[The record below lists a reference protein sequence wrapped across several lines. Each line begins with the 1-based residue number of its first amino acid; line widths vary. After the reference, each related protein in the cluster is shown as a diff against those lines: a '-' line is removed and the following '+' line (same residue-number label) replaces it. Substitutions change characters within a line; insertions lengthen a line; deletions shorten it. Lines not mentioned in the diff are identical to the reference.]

1 MGQPSAAMRQI
12 LEAAIRAPSADN
24 QHPLRFET
32 TGDVIR
38 IRAEGEYVSAPFLR
52 RILTQISFG
61 AVVENLSLRAASL
74 GFHASTAWFPD
85 AGDASL
91 IATIIIGQSS
101 GAQDDG
107 LAAAIEARQTN
118 RAVLFRGPML
128 SEPERRALAADVAAT
143 PSVAMHWLDGDLRG
157 PALRLIR
164 TAETERFRDRELHRE
179 LFSCIRFDVGW
190 NRSCAEGLPP
200 ACLGVEPFL
209 RPAFALLRH
218 WPIMRALGFIGGAG
232 ILGLR
237 SAYLPCRLAPHLIA
251 LSVGDVSPTNAVSI
265 GRAFQ
270 RIWLRLTTLGCAVQP
285 FAASPLYALEGNS
298 AIRGTLRQRLRA
310 GWSDILGPDATPL
323 MVLRT
328 GHCAPAAVQSGRHPL
343 DHKLPRRA

>member
-1 MGQPSAAMRQI
+1 MDQPSEAMRQI

-24 QHPLRFET
+24 RHPLRFET
-32 TGDVIR
+32 TDDVIR
-38 IRAEGEYVSAPFLR
+38 IRAEAAYLSAPFLR
-52 RILTQISFG
+52 KILTQISFG
-61 AVVENLSLRAASL
+61 AVVENLSLRAANL
-74 GFHASTAWFPD
+74 GFHASTAWFPEAD
-85 AGDASL
+85 DASL
-91 IATIIIGQSS
+91 IAAVIIKRSNHVHDG
-101 GAQDDG
+101 G

-128 SEPERRALAADVAAT
+128 SEAERRSLAADVAAI
-143 PSVAMHWLDGDLRG
+143 PSVAMHWLDEDLRS

-164 TAETERFRDRELHRE
+164 MAETERFRDRALHHE
-179 LFSCIRFDVGW
+179 LFSGIRFDVGW

-232 ILGLR
+232 MLGLR

-251 LSVGDVSPTNAVSI
+251 LSVRDASPTNTVSI

-270 RIWLRLTTLGCAVQP
+270 RIWLRLTTLGGAVQP
-285 FAASPLYALEGNS
+285 FAASPLYALEGS
-298 AIRGTLRQRLRA
+298 SEIREDLRRRLRA
-310 GWSDILGPDATPL
+310 GWREILGPDATPL
-323 MVLRT
+323 MLLRT
-328 GHCAPAAVQSGRHPL
+328 GHCAPTAVQSGRHPL
-343 DHKLPRRA
+343 DHYLRRA